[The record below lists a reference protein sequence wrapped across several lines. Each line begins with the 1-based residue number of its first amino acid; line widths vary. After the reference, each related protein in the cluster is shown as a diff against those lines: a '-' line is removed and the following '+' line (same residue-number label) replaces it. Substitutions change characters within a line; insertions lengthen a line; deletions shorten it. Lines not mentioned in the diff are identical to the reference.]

1 MDRHLHMRSAL
12 QGSQNRL
19 LAVVAGVLLFAWFL
33 FLVSGGLRCWFDAD
47 DLMNMCYYWTK
58 PWSALLK
65 ANLAFWSSYYR
76 PAGGLF
82 YRSIYALWGFHPL
95 PFRIAVL
102 ALLPVN
108 FALLALVVW
117 QFTKSYWGVLI
128 ALLLLG
134 INPTFSSIYF
144 DTGNIY
150 DILAYAFFW
159 GAFALYLRIR
169 QAGRLPGW
177 GGLALIF
184 GLFVAALEAKEIAV
198 SLPVAV
204 ALYEVLWHPPG
215 NWRPAELW
223 RWIRQEG
230 CFAVIGGL
238 ADIAYVVGKRYGP
251 GSLWQFE
258 ASYRPHFSVAAY
270 FRSLAHYLC
279 ELIFRP
285 VTISPWQMAGLLV
298 AMLALATITRRRY
311 LLWGVGFIAVGVLP
325 LAFIP
330 GRGGFAYLVPSVGWA
345 VYIGGLLDWLLEA
358 LTGRRLWLRRGAE
371 VLVFTALFV
380 VLAPWQRKW
389 IEMHARAAQD
399 MQGRYRRYVEQIHEL
414 IPAPRKGA
422 HILLLSDADGRD
434 DYDVCFA
441 MLLYYGDPRME
452 VHRMRVF
459 KDFHTK
465 PDMRAYDYVLDW
477 VDGRFVLV
485 PKPAAFQNSKGR
497 SL

>member
-1 MDRHLHMRSAL
+1 MRSAL

-204 ALYEVLWHPPG
+204 ALYEVLWHPP
-215 NWRPAELW
+215 
-223 RWIRQEG
+223 
-230 CFAVIGGL
+230 
-238 ADIAYVVGKRYGP
+238 
-251 GSLWQFE
+251 
-258 ASYRPHFSVAAY
+258 
-270 FRSLAHYLC
+270 
-279 ELIFRP
+279 
-285 VTISPWQMAGLLV
+285 
-298 AMLALATITRRRY
+298 
-311 LLWGVGFIAVGVLP
+311 
-325 LAFIP
+325 
-330 GRGGFAYLVPSVGWA
+330 
-345 VYIGGLLDWLLEA
+345 
-358 LTGRRLWLRRGAE
+358 
-371 VLVFTALFV
+371 
-380 VLAPWQRKW
+380 
-389 IEMHARAAQD
+389 
-399 MQGRYRRYVEQIHEL
+399 
-414 IPAPRKGA
+414 
-422 HILLLSDADGRD
+422 
-434 DYDVCFA
+434 
-441 MLLYYGDPRME
+441 
-452 VHRMRVF
+452 
-459 KDFHTK
+459 
-465 PDMRAYDYVLDW
+465 
-477 VDGRFVLV
+477 
-485 PKPAAFQNSKGR
+485 
-497 SL
+497 

>member
-1 MDRHLHMRSAL
+1 
-12 QGSQNRL
+12 
-19 LAVVAGVLLFAWFL
+19 
-33 FLVSGGLRCWFDAD
+33 
-47 DLMNMCYYWTK
+47 
-58 PWSALLK
+58 
-65 ANLAFWSSYYR
+65 
-76 PAGGLF
+76 
-82 YRSIYALWGFHPL
+82 
-95 PFRIAVL
+95 
-102 ALLPVN
+102 
-108 FALLALVVW
+108 
-117 QFTKSYWGVLI
+117 
-128 ALLLLG
+128 
-134 INPTFSSIYF
+134 
-144 DTGNIY
+144 
-150 DILAYAFFW
+150 
-159 GAFALYLRIR
+159 
-169 QAGRLPGW
+169 
-177 GGLALIF
+177 
-184 GLFVAALEAKEIAV
+184 
-198 SLPVAV
+198 
-204 ALYEVLWHPPG
+204 
-215 NWRPAELW
+215 
-223 RWIRQEG
+223 
-230 CFAVIGGL
+230 
-238 ADIAYVVGKRYGP
+238 
-251 GSLWQFE
+251 
-258 ASYRPHFSVAAY
+258 
-270 FRSLAHYLC
+270 
-279 ELIFRP
+279 
-285 VTISPWQMAGLLV
+285 
-298 AMLALATITRRRY
+298 MLALATITRRRY

-422 HILLLSDADGRD
+422 HILLLSDADGHA

>member
-1 MDRHLHMRSAL
+1 MCMAIPMDRHLHMRSAL

-108 FALLALVVW
+108 L
-117 QFTKSYWGVLI
+117 
-128 ALLLLG
+128 
-134 INPTFSSIYF
+134 
-144 DTGNIY
+144 
-150 DILAYAFFW
+150 
-159 GAFALYLRIR
+159 
-169 QAGRLPGW
+169 
-177 GGLALIF
+177 
-184 GLFVAALEAKEIAV
+184 
-198 SLPVAV
+198 
-204 ALYEVLWHPPG
+204 
-215 NWRPAELW
+215 
-223 RWIRQEG
+223 
-230 CFAVIGGL
+230 
-238 ADIAYVVGKRYGP
+238 
-251 GSLWQFE
+251 
-258 ASYRPHFSVAAY
+258 
-270 FRSLAHYLC
+270 
-279 ELIFRP
+279 
-285 VTISPWQMAGLLV
+285 
-298 AMLALATITRRRY
+298 
-311 LLWGVGFIAVGVLP
+311 
-325 LAFIP
+325 
-330 GRGGFAYLVPSVGWA
+330 
-345 VYIGGLLDWLLEA
+345 
-358 LTGRRLWLRRGAE
+358 
-371 VLVFTALFV
+371 